1 VSLRRSRLLRV
12 MTTEALVLP
21 PDVDP
26 LRQRGRK
33 TLVVLVWVTAV
44 IGAGGAVFFASTSG
58 SVAGT
63 SLALVY
69 ALIPL
74 PVALFAYWWLDRV
87 EPEPFR
93 YKAAAFVW
101 GAVVAVAIALP
112 LEIAMS
118 RAGMNEDWLTAAGA
132 PVAEEL
138 AKGLFVVLTLVRMRR
153 IIDGVLDGLLV
164 SGLVAL
170 GFAAMENVGYYAAS
184 SLGFEEVPYS
194 GAEMAT
200 ATFVVRGLFS
210 PFAHP
215 LFTSAIGIAMGL
227 AVRRSSRAQRW
238 GLIAVGYAV
247 SVGLHALWNGA
258 IVVGGGFGFLL
269 AYIVLATMLLG
280 LGVTAVVLRMRQL
293 EILARALAD
302 IARRGW
308 IHPAEVPWLVRFGRR
323 RQSRTFAARYG
334 PEAAE
339 AIERYQRLAT
349 EVAFLHDAVM
359 TGVAKPGG
367 PDRTYALLDRMWHL
381 RPFLRLPPA
390 LPPGVR

>member
-1 VSLRRSRLLRV
+1 
-12 MTTEALVLP
+12 MTEPRVLP
-21 PDVDP
+21 PDTDP
-26 LRQRGRK
+26 FRQRGR
-33 TLVVLVWVTAV
+33 TVWVVLVWVAAV
-44 IGAGGAVFFASTSG
+44 VGVAGAVFFAASSG

-74 PVALFAYWWLDRV
+74 PAMLWVYWWLDRV

-101 GAVVAVAIALP
+101 GAVIAVGIALP

-118 RAGMNEDWLTAAGA
+118 RLGMSEDWLIALGA

-138 AKGLFVVLTLVRMRR
+138 AKGLFLMLTLLRLRR
-153 IIDGVLDGLLV
+153 IIDGVLDGLIV

-184 SLGFEEVPYS
+184 YLGFEEVPYS

-227 AVRRSSRAQRW
+227 AAHRRSRAARW
-238 GLIAVGYAV
+238 SLPVVGYV
-247 SVGLHALWNGA
+247 LSVGLHALWNGSL
-258 IVVGGGFGFLL
+258 VVGDGVGFLL
-269 AYIVLATMLLG
+269 AYLVLGALLLG
-280 LGVTAVVLRMRQL
+280 LAVVAVVLRMRQFDVL
-293 EILARALAD
+293 RAALTD
-302 IARRGW
+302 IAARGW
-308 IHPAEVPWLVRFGRR
+308 IHPAEVPWLVRFPRR
-323 RQSRTFAARYG
+323 RQAVAWARRFG
-334 PEAAE
+334 PVHATAVR
-339 AIERYQRLAT
+339 RYQRLAT
-349 EVAFLHDAVM
+349 EVAFVHHAVM
-359 TGVAKPGG
+359 TGARKPAG
-367 PDRTYALLDRMWHL
+367 PEHTYALLDRMWRL
-381 RPFLRLPPA
+381 RPFLRFPPA
-390 LPPGVR
+390 LPPGAW

>member
-1 VSLRRSRLLRV
+1 
-12 MTTEALVLP
+12 
-21 PDVDP
+21 
-26 LRQRGRK
+26 
-33 TLVVLVWVTAV
+33 
-44 IGAGGAVFFASTSG
+44 
-58 SVAGT
+58 
-63 SLALVY
+63 LVY

-184 SLGFEEVPYS
+184 YLGFEEVPYS

>member
-1 VSLRRSRLLRV
+1 
-12 MTTEALVLP
+12 MTTTEVQAALP
-21 PDVDP
+21 REDDP

-33 TLVVLVWVTAV
+33 LLVIAVWIAGVV
-44 IGAGGAVFFASTSG
+44 GAGGAVFFASTSG
-58 SVAGT
+58 SVAGA

-74 PVALFAYWWLDRV
+74 PVALAAYWWLDRV

-101 GAVVAVAIALP
+101 GAVIAVAIALP
-112 LEIAMS
+112 MEIGMS
-118 RAGMNEDWLTAAGA
+118 RLGMSEDWLIALGA

-138 AKGLFVVLTLVRMRR
+138 AKGLFVVLTLVRLRR
-153 IIDGVLDGLLV
+153 IIDGVLDGLIV

-184 SLGFEEVPYS
+184 YLGFDEVPYS
-194 GAEMAT
+194 GTEMAT

-215 LFTSAIGIAMGL
+215 LFASAIGIAMGL
-227 AVRRSSRAQRW
+227 AVHRSSRLQRW
-238 GLIAVGYAV
+238 GLLALGYVA
-247 SVGLHALWNGA
+247 SVTLHALWNGS
-258 IVVGGGFGFLL
+258 IVVGGGVGFLL
-269 AYIVLATMLLG
+269 AYVVLACLLLG
-280 LGVTAVVLRMRQL
+280 LGITAVVLRMRQFDVL
-293 EILARALAD
+293 TRALGD
-302 IARRGW
+302 MARRGW

-323 RQSRTFAARYG
+323 RQARTFATQYG
-334 PEAAE
+334 PLAVEAV
-339 AIERYQRLAT
+339 ERYQRLAT
-349 EVAFLHDAVM
+349 EAAFLHDAVM
-359 TGVAKPGG
+359 TGRAKPGG

>member
-1 VSLRRSRLLRV
+1 MPVT
-12 MTTEALVLP
+12 TTEALALP
-21 PDVDP
+21 PEVDP
-26 LRQRGRK
+26 LRQRGR
-33 TLVVLVWVTAV
+33 TLLVVLVWIAALV
-44 IGAGGAVFFASTSG
+44 GAGGAVFFASTSG
-58 SVAGT
+58 SVAGA
-63 SLALVY
+63 SIALVY

-101 GAVVAVAIALP
+101 GAVIAVGIALP
-112 LEIAMS
+112 VEIAMS
-118 RAGMNEDWLTAAGA
+118 RLGMNEDWLTALGA
-132 PVAEEL
+132 PVAEEF
-138 AKGLFVVLTLVRMRR
+138 AKGLFVVLTLVRVRR
-153 IIDGVLDGLLV
+153 IIDGVLDGLIV

-184 SLGFEEVPYS
+184 YLGFDEVPYS

-227 AVRRSSRAQRW
+227 AVHRSSRVQRW
-238 GLIAVGYAV
+238 GLLALGYVV

-258 IVVGGGFGFLL
+258 IVVGGGIGFLL
-269 AYIVLATMLLG
+269 AYIVLAALLLG

-293 EILARALAD
+293 DILARALTD

-323 RQSRTFAARYG
+323 RQARVYAAHYG
-334 PEAAE
+334 PVAVEAVK
-339 AIERYQRLAT
+339 RYQRLAT